1 MGLRVLLTTHYLI
14 GRILVKAILDIH
26 KRGVKIKC
34 FSIQMLLQ
42 CIFCKKGF
50 MKKYLCWFAHWEP
63 YVLYET
69 MVKKI
74 VGSTSSISN
83 VHEVVDNNSNPY
95 INESGLCK

>member
-1 MGLRVLLTTHYLI
+1 
-14 GRILVKAILDIH
+14 
-26 KRGVKIKC
+26 
-34 FSIQMLLQ
+34 
-42 CIFCKKGF
+42 
-50 MKKYLCWFAHWEP
+50 MKKYLCWFAHGEP